1 MSDLKQLIRKSVL
14 NDYWESQFIR
24 KSRKSAW
31 ELVKI
36 VPNLSKK
43 KKKRRIWQS
52 DQSQKHSKTWTV
64 SVSWLTITLWKLQFF
79 VGTIIKLVIVI
90 KCLHGDKVKIAPGR
104 WGPHQAFS
112 SPNFQGT
119 LCHPLIMKHHDFFWF
134 SLLL

>member
-43 KKKRRIWQS
+43 KKKEEYDNQIKAKSTQKHELFRLVDWQS
-52 DQSQKHSKTWTV
+52 
-64 SVSWLTITLWKLQFF
+64 
-79 VGTIIKLVIVI
+79 
-90 KCLHGDKVKIAPGR
+90 
-104 WGPHQAFS
+104 
-112 SPNFQGT
+112 
-119 LCHPLIMKHHDFFWF
+119 LCENYS
-134 SLLL
+134 SLLEQLLS